1 MSGALREW
9 GQRTQGA
16 PPMSGRFE
24 ILVRDRATGRL
35 DRERVFAE
43 AFLFWLYNTGAGRL
57 AGALVFRRRW
67 ASRLYGWLQRQP
79 VSRRRVAGLIEATG
93 IDMSESLRRPEEFGS
108 FAEFFVREIDLSKRP
123 VDSGPTSC
131 VAPCDG
137 RVLAYQTLE
146 AGQTFR
152 IKRHLFDLER
162 CLRDP
167 GLARRYAGGS
177 LVVSRL
183 ALGDYHHFHFPVAGV
198 PSAARAIPGYY
209 DAGGPYSLS
218 RTIPF
223 FSENFR
229 TVTTIA
235 SESFGQVA
243 MVEVGALTV
252 GSIVQRYTPGARAEK
267 GARKGWFALGGS
279 TIALLFEPGAIT
291 LDPDLRDST
300 SKEIETFVRMGKRI
314 GEPGRGGGAG

>member
-1 MSGALREW
+1 
-9 GQRTQGA
+9 
-16 PPMSGRFE
+16 MSGRFE

-43 AFLFWLYNTGAGRL
+43 AFLFWLYNPGVGRL
-57 AGALVFRRRW
+57 ASALAFRRRW
-67 ASRLYGWLQRQP
+67 ASRLYGWLQHQP
-79 VSRRRVAGLIEATG
+79 VSRRRVAGFIEAMG

-123 VDSGPTSC
+123 VDPDSTSC

-137 RVLAYQTLE
+137 RVLAYQVLE
-146 AGQTFR
+146 PTRRFR

-167 GLARRYAGGS
+167 ELARRYACGS

-183 ALGDYHHFHFPVAGV
+183 AIRDYHHFHFPVTGV
-198 PSAARAIPGYY
+198 PLEARANPGQY

-218 RTIPF
+218 RPIPF

-229 TVTTIA
+229 MVTSIL
-235 SESFGQVA
+235 SEHFGHVA

-252 GSIVQRYTPGARAEK
+252 GSIVQRYQPDARVEK

-279 TIALLFEPGAIT
+279 TIALIFEPGAIM
-291 LDPDLRDST
+291 LDPDLCEST
-300 SKEIETFVRMGKRI
+300 AKEIETFVRMGERI
-314 GEPGRGGGAG
+314 GEAGRGGGAG